1 MSFQYACADFA
12 FPLLPHQ
19 NVLKL
24 IQLLGFDGVDI
35 GLFQDRSHLQPSM
48 VFDQPAEQ
56 GKYLKE
62 IVSDVG
68 IAIADVFLQSDL
80 DFSVKAINHPNQKIR
95 KEERVQF
102 QKLIE
107 YAIAAGSGHIT
118 CLPGVHFEGESY
130 ESSYQRAIEELLW
143 RVDMAQKAGLIFA
156 VEAHLGSIVDTP
168 EKTAKLVQ
176 DTQGLTLTLD
186 YTHFAKM
193 GIPDERVHPLIAH
206 ASHFHARGAAKG
218 KLQTVIGENAID
230 YNAIIKEMKRTHY
243 QGFVGVE
250 YIWTEWEN
258 CNRTDNV
265 SESIQLMQAMKE
277 AEKEPSLQ

>member
-48 VFDQPAEQ
+48 VFDQPAKQ
-56 GKYLKE
+56 GKLLKE
-62 IVSDVG
+62 SVLDAG
-68 IAIADVFLQSDL
+68 IAVADVFLQSDL
-80 DFSVKAINHPNQKIR
+80 DFSVKAINHPNSKVR
-95 KEERVQF
+95 EEERVQF

-107 YAIAAGSGHIT
+107 YAIAAGSKHIT
-118 CLPGVHFEGESY
+118 CLPGVHFEEETY
-130 ESSYQRAIEELLW
+130 ESSYQRVVEELLW
-143 RVDMAQKAGLIFA
+143 RVDMAQQAGLIFA

-193 GIPDERVHPLIAH
+193 GIPDERVHPLITH

-277 AEKEPSLQ
+277 AEKEPSM